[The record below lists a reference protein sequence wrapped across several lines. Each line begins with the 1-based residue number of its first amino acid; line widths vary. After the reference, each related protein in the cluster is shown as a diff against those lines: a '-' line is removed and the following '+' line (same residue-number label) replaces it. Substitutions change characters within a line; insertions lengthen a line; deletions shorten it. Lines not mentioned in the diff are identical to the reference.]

1 MKGGG
6 EGFPGGWAAGSGWGR
21 PLLCRAKSSGRESP
35 EQAHIRDLRSPLQEP
50 LCPPREDGLGDK
62 EGSLGNPVPT

>member
-6 EGFPGGWAAGSGWGR
+6 RGITGGR

-35 EQAHIRDLRSPLQEP
+35 EQAHIRDLRSPLHEP